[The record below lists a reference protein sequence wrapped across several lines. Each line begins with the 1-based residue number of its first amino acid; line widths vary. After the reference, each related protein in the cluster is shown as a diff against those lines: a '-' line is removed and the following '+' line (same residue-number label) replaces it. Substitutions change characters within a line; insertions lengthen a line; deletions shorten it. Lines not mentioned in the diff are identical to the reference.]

1 MRAPCVVGRLP
12 LLDFAGTPIHPIAV
26 NYRTHLRGS
35 AAFGVVDFAENESKV
50 GIGGLFGAEQN
61 TIPGNS
67 LIVDRVALKRA
78 LEQRQSSIFIQR
90 TGRAASATTGET
102 KTTAITAAAI
112 RRNSIFIGQ
121 RSDLITQNQQLSSDE
136 AIYRID
142 IMKITKNIGMLLLA
156 VYLII
161 DGLLGFGLN
170 LGPGI
175 FLLYVVALAAGVCIL
190 IGK

>member
-1 MRAPCVVGRLP
+1 
-12 LLDFAGTPIHPIAV
+12 
-26 NYRTHLRGS
+26 
-35 AAFGVVDFAENESKV
+35 
-50 GIGGLFGAEQN
+50 
-61 TIPGNS
+61 
-67 LIVDRVALKRA
+67 
-78 LEQRQSSIFIQR
+78 
-90 TGRAASATTGET
+90 
-102 KTTAITAAAI
+102 
-112 RRNSIFIGQ
+112 
-121 RSDLITQNQQLSSDE
+121 LSSEE

-156 VYLII
+156 VYLIV